1 MEMVREKMVFSLPKE
16 SYNLFVISRKKGE
29 WQVNKRMYTFGTDI
43 SKTHSKLVP
52 RGIPYSQAPYVTIKK
67 ENIFEAFP
75 AAIMECFARNK
86 TVN

>member
-1 MEMVREKMVFSLPKE
+1 MLSFGQFSILQE
-16 SYNLFVISRKKGE
+16 LCCSKGYSQYVGFE
-29 WQVNKRMYTFGTDI
+29 WQVNKRMYTFGADI

-67 ENIFEAFP
+67 ENIFETSP